1 MEKIRRSR
9 WLLAPVSTFALWRRM
24 TLWEVTSYGVALA
37 CERERLLARA
47 ELREQFGPLWR
58 WKTPRRERV
67 MLRMGELAP
76 VDVSTPAAPEPAPMD
91 APPVPPPPSAP
102 SAEEPKPRPGPRR
115 RPTGK
120 SKSTGKTQRTFEDTL
135 REARTLTADW
145 ADADVTAE
153 RLRTTLHVSQA
164 NARRLRDT
172 LKADRA
178 DTGPGADPAP
188 TAGVDGPETAPEREV
203 AEVAA

>member
-76 VDVSTPAAPEPAPMD
+76 VDVSTPAASQSAPVD
-91 APPVPPPPSAP
+91 APPVPPVEPTPST
-102 SAEEPKPRPGPRR
+102 EESKPRPRR
-115 RPTGK
+115 RPTGRGK
-120 SKSTGKTQRTFEDTL
+120 SAGKTQRTFEDTL

-178 DTGPGADPAP
+178 DTGPGSDPAP